1 MKMQNVGSSGKSTK
15 LTQSPVSQ
23 ATRGIIHMPP
33 VQPRDCS
40 ITTWALRSTEDSS
53 MPVQSAFDKY
63 TYVKKR
69 GVCRTGLQ
77 RTACVRILQKVLT
90 DFPNDIKIVC
100 ITRITKA

>member
-1 MKMQNVGSSGKSTK
+1 MVSVGSSGKSTN
-15 LTQSPVSQ
+15 LTQSLVSQ

-63 TYVKKR
+63 TYVKKP
-69 GVCRTGLQ
+69 GVCRMGIE
-77 RTACVRILQKVLT
+77 RTASVRISQKVT
-90 DFPNDIKIVC
+90 EFPNDTKSVG
-100 ITRITKA
+100 ITRIIKT

>member
-1 MKMQNVGSSGKSTK
+1 MPNVGSSGKITK

-23 ATRGIIHMPP
+23 ATRGITHMPP

-69 GVCRTGLQ
+69 GVYRTGLQ
-77 RTACVRILQKVLT
+77 RTASVRRSQKVLT
-90 DFPNDIKIVC
+90 EFPNDIKIAC
-100 ITRITKA
+100 IMRITQA